1 MLLDCECSSS
11 WYSPREPFYDN
22 RKGWSGSLW
31 WFLKIVQI
39 IEGEALKQIW
49 SYLLYMISL
58 LYKYI
63 FNAYYSKKEL
73 VARGYVREKIE
84 LLNSHLLN
92 KKSNVTH
99 VNNCYRCCLALS
111 TVPGVKIWGAVILA
125 ENILYMVYC
134 LLLYI
139 THDSCGFGLLKT
151 IRNPWVLVWL
161 IFLRNQ
167 YLRLFLSCL
176 FFKIHGGMSTSRTY
190 SK

>member
-11 WYSPREPFYDN
+11 WYSPREPFYEN
-22 RKGWSGSLW
+22 RQGWSGSLW

-39 IEGEALKQIW
+39 IEGEALKQIL
-49 SYLLYMISL
+49 SM
-58 LYKYI
+58 K
-63 FNAYYSKKEL
+63 L

-161 IFLRNQ
+161 IFLPNQ